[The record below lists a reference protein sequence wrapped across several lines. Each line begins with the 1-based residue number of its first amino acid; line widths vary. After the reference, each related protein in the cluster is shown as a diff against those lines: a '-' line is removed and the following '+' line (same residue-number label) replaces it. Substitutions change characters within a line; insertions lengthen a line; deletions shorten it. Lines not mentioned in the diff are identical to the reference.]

1 MAGLELRS
9 AEEEAVTNNM
19 MVGFSWWQGGYMCEG
34 WGEREREREKE
45 RESVCV
51 CLSVCKGVGQVGW
64 NMEPGR
70 TARLGNGGSGFETGL
85 GRSARFVK

>member
-51 CLSVCKGVGQVGW
+51 CVSLCVRGSAKSAGTWSQVGRRGSV
-64 NMEPGR
+64 MEDRGSRRGWAGR
-70 TARLGNGGSGFETGL
+70 RGL
-85 GRSARFVK
+85 